1 MAANQG
7 TVNPQGNQ
15 LTFLGEDQSGFKI
28 SPQKVLFLCLFY
40 IGSVVFF
47 HIFAKVKVAG
57 VQPTVIPE
65 TPPPAGDL

>member
-15 LTFLGEDQSGFKI
+15 LTYLGEDQNGFKI

-40 IGSVVFF
+40 IGSVVIM
-47 HIFAKVKVAG
+47 HIFAKVKVGGA
-57 VQPTVIPE
+57 VPPPTA
-65 TPPPAGDL
+65 TPPPASDL